1 MSGEGGLFLRRATS
15 LHENI
20 YFFPRWSFNL
30 TLFIAGVFGVAA
42 GASPNFVSLGVLMS
56 FVGVGV
62 GGMSCHVYPIHALVS
77 I

>member
-1 MSGEGGLFLRRATS
+1 MFGEGGLFVRRATS

-30 TLFIAGVFGVAA
+30 TLLITGIFGVAA
-42 GASPNFVSLGVLMS
+42 GASPNFVSLAVLML
-56 FVGVGV
+56 FVGAGV
-62 GGMSCHVYPIHALVS
+62 GGMSCYVCPIHELN